1 MDTNFL
7 VKRDVADLVN
17 TSSYL
22 RKLLFEGV
30 SVHMINKG
38 NPVLAWGAKS
48 GLRTE
53 VPSRRGTLGVPK
65 GSILTSTPSL
75 HIL

>member
-38 NPVLAWGAKS
+38 NPVLAWGAVRS
-48 GLRTE
+48 QD
-53 VPSRRGTLGVPK
+53 RGPEQKRDT
-65 GSILTSTPSL
+65 GSP
-75 HIL
+75 